1 MNRKRGAKRGRLS
14 AQGDISFHATF
25 DRHAHREAGCK
36 DGKAGEEMIHV
47 GEIVFAKLD
56 GTSSSMRKLKARP
69 GGPTISVCAALPKSN
84 DNQTTFPSNHK
95 YVGVTKTKLD
105 AGRSPKEQRFVVQC
119 GGLATIRLP
128 IVDEGSARIY
138 CVGDLL
144 LCEQPDK
151 NGKDLTQRACM
162 TTDYDLSE
170 GKLCRGDLPFPI
182 VGRCLGNG
190 RSGDTM
196 DVILSGN
203 APGIYCLPPCRQ
215 EGDEH

>member
-1 MNRKRGAKRGRLS
+1 MDRKRGAKRGRLS

-25 DRHAHREAGCK
+25 DRHAHREAT

-69 GGPTISVCAALPKSN
+69 GGATISVCAALPRTANEDN
-84 DNQTTFPSNHK
+84 DHFAPNHK

-128 IVDEGSARIY
+128 IVDEGGERIY

-144 LCEQPDK
+144 LCEQPDQ
-151 NGKDLTQRACM
+151 NGKDLTQRACI
-162 TTDYDLSE
+162 TTDFAVDSGTLSS
-170 GKLCRGDLPFPI
+170 GDLPFPI

-203 APGIYCLPPCRQ
+203 APGIYCLPYGKR
-215 EGDEH
+215 EMNTNE

>member
-1 MNRKRGAKRGRLS
+1 MNKKRGAKRGRLS

-25 DRHAHREAGCK
+25 DRHAHREAT

-84 DNQTTFPSNHK
+84 DDQTTFPSNHK

-105 AGRSPKEQRFVVQC
+105 ARRSPKEQRFVVQC

-128 IVDEGSARIY
+128 IVEEGGERTY

-144 LCEQPDK
+144 LCQQPDK
-151 NGKDLTQRACM
+151 SMHDDRSCCGVGKIVIWRFALSDRRSLPRKWQERGHYGCDTQREC
-162 TTDYDLSE
+162 TGHLLSP
-170 GKLCRGDLPFPI
+170 LVADRG
-182 VGRCLGNG
+182 R
-190 RSGDTM
+190 
-196 DVILSGN
+196 
-203 APGIYCLPPCRQ
+203 
-215 EGDEH
+215 

>member
-1 MNRKRGAKRGRLS
+1 MHIEKPC
-14 AQGDISFHATF
+14 Q
-25 DRHAHREAGCK
+25 

-69 GGPTISVCAALPKSN
+69 GGATISVCAALPKSYG
-84 DNQTTFPSNHK
+84 DKITFAPNHK

-128 IVDEGSARIY
+128 IVDEGRQRIY

-144 LCEQPDK
+144 LCQQPDE
-151 NGKDLTQRACM
+151 NGKDLAQRACM
-162 TTDYDLSE
+162 TTDHAVNREDCVVEICPFRSSVVASE
-170 GKLCRGDLPFPI
+170 MAGAGTLW
-182 VGRCLGNG
+182 
-190 RSGDTM
+190 M
-196 DVILSGN
+196 
-203 APGIYCLPPCRQ
+203 
-215 EGDEH
+215 

>member
-25 DRHAHREAGCK
+25 DRHAHREAT

-69 GGPTISVCAALPKSN
+69 GGATISVCAALPTRATSK
-84 DNQTTFPSNHK
+84 DPFAQNHK

-128 IVDEGSARIY
+128 IVDEGGERIY

-144 LCEQPDK
+144 LCEQPDQ

-162 TTDYDLSE
+162 TTDYALSKGE
-170 GKLCRGDLPFPI
+170 LRRGDLRLPI

-203 APGIYCLPPCRQ
+203 APGIYCLPWGRKK
-215 EGDEH
+215 GDEY

>member
-25 DRHAHREAGCK
+25 DRQAHREVNCQ

-47 GEIVFAKLD
+47 GEIVFARLD

-69 GGPTISVCAALPKSN
+69 GGATISVCAALPKTA
-84 DNQTTFPSNHK
+84 NQAKDHFAPNHK

-144 LCEQPDK
+144 LCEQPDE
-151 NGKDLTQRACM
+151 NGKDLTQRACI
-162 TTDYDLSE
+162 TTDFAVDSGTLSS
-170 GKLCRGDLPFPI
+170 GDLPFPI

-190 RSGDTM
+190 RSGGTM

-203 APGIYCLPPCRQ
+203 APGIYCLP
-215 EGDEH
+215 

>member
-25 DRHAHREAGCK
+25 DRHAHREAGCQ

-69 GGPTISVCAALPKSN
+69 GGATISVCAALPTRAKSK
-84 DNQTTFPSNHK
+84 DHFAQNHK

-128 IVDEGSARIY
+128 IVDEGRERIY

-144 LCEQPDK
+144 LCQQPDQ

-162 TTDYDLSE
+162 TTDYDVIRENCVVEICPFRSSVVASE
-170 GKLCRGDLPFPI
+170 MAGAGTLW
-182 VGRCLGNG
+182 
-190 RSGDTM
+190 M
-196 DVILSGN
+196 
-203 APGIYCLPPCRQ
+203 
-215 EGDEH
+215 

>member
-1 MNRKRGAKRGRLS
+1 MNKKRGAKRGRLS

-25 DRHAHREAGCK
+25 DRHAHREAT

-69 GGPTISVCAALPKSN
+69 GGATISVCAALPTRATSK
-84 DNQTTFPSNHK
+84 DPFAQNHK

-128 IVDEGSARIY
+128 IVDEGRERIY

-144 LCEQPDK
+144 LCEQPDQ

-162 TTDYDLSE
+162 TTDYDLYK
-170 GKLCRGDLPFPI
+170 GKLRRGDLRLPI

-203 APGIYCLPPCRQ
+203 APGIYCLPSWRT
-215 EGDEH
+215 EGDEYY